1 MGNSEVMKCKKFL
14 KSQRGPPAGRLG
26 LRARGMEE
34 DSVFGEQ
41 NRTLTCTWK
50 CDHETHYFAN
60 PKF

>member
-41 NRTLTCTWK
+41 NRTLTCT
-50 CDHETHYFAN
+50 
-60 PKF
+60 